1 MVVARFD
8 NASSLLEDGRINDGS
23 KRPVTPDPH
32 LDRVVDSFVLKL
44 ERTAVIDV
52 RADVFGIGE
61 HLMHRRPCPWA
72 LVFPEDASP
81 IECLRNLPFGL
92 SFAYEQFIDLPN
104 NLNLILGPRNQD
116 DSVRLQ
122 ALPFSTSQKPFGA
135 LVPVDQLTPQA
146 IAGRAALSKPHLDEA
161 ALAREHLHRE
171 LAAVFRS
178 HGALQSLEHRRRHAA
193 VVLELLCAVVNADPS
208 SLENILIVR
217 ALIHVLE
224 PTPTAY
230 VIDEEGSE
238 IRPFGFD
245 IRHELVQAVAAGNIK
260 PTTPVIRVLPHY
272 IHIVV
277 GGILS
282 DHIGLILG

>member
-1 MVVARFD
+1 
-8 NASSLLEDGRINDGS
+8 
-23 KRPVTPDPH
+23 
-32 LDRVVDSFVLKL
+32 
-44 ERTAVIDV
+44 
-52 RADVFGIGE
+52 
-61 HLMHRRPCPWA
+61 MHRRPCPWA

-81 IECLRNLPFGL
+81 IECLGNLPFGL
-92 SFAYEQFIDLPN
+92 SFAYEQFINLPN
-104 NLNLILGPRNQD
+104 NLNLIFGTRNQD

-122 ALPFSTSQKPFGA
+122 ALSFSTSQKSFRA
-135 LVPVDQLTPQA
+135 LVPVDQLAPQA
-146 IAGRAALSKPHLDEA
+146 IAGRSTLSKPHLDEA

-208 SLENILIVR
+208 SLENILVVR

-224 PTPTAY
+224 PTPTAH

-245 IRHELVQAVAAGNIK
+245 IRHELVQAVAAGNVES
-260 PTTPVIRVLPHY
+260 TAPVIRVLPHY
-272 IHIVV
+272 VHVVV
-277 GGILS
+277 GGVLP
-282 DHIGLILG
+282 DHVELVLG